1 MKEVTMVNEG
11 IKEFIKQTVQIL
23 DEIALDSGIDRF
35 GETAKLEFM
44 NFMMFMSLADGRIAT
59 KEANMIGEYFDYE
72 LNPEKIEFFINKYE
86 LDTPAYIEKVPSGL
100 EIALKADREH
110 GAVGTDSS
118 ISDLVFNL
126 YRMLGKEVIE
136 SDEFKSNRER
146 DEYMKYIGMLQRYLE
161 EN

>member
-1 MKEVTMVNEG
+1 MVNEG

-72 LNPEKIEFFINKYE
+72 LSPEKIEFFIDKYE
-86 LDTPAYIEKVPSGL
+86 LDTPAYTEKVPSGL
-100 EIALKADREH
+100 EIALKA
-110 GAVGTDSS
+110 
-118 ISDLVFNL
+118 
-126 YRMLGKEVIE
+126 
-136 SDEFKSNRER
+136 
-146 DEYMKYIGMLQRYLE
+146 YIGMLQRYLE